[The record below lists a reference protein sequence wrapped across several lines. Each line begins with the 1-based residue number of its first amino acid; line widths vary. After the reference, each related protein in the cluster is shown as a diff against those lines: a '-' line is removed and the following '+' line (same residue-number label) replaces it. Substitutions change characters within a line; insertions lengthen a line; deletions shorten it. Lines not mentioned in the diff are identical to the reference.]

1 MMIQFFMLLIVLFA
15 IHFMTTTKLKEVA
28 GADQSK
34 VRKVLEGSFVLG
46 IFVIQMIVLGL
57 SVNCFL

>member
-1 MMIQFFMLLIVLFA
+1 MIQFFMLSIVLFA
-15 IHFMTTTKLKEVA
+15 IHFFTATKLQEVA
-28 GADQSK
+28 ESSRSK
-34 VRKVLEGSFVLG
+34 VGKVLEGSFVLG